1 MALNTQA
8 AFKVVPR
15 LAPQAILQAQ
25 PTQCQQQ
32 ARIFRVL
39 LEPTFGGLQL
49 TRRIA
54 ATHQAIE
61 PRQMAIVIT
70 LEGAAQNFFGLDL
83 GSELP

>member
-1 MALNTQA
+1 M
-8 AFKVVPR
+8 
-15 LAPQAILQAQ
+15 
-25 PTQCQQQ
+25 
-32 ARIFRVL
+32 L